1 MTAQHEHGTPKGR
14 LLHRLNGTVPC
25 VECCDAHNDQR
36 RAWRVMTGHS
46 ANLLVPVATLVD
58 LLNGAATGRALTAA
72 LGEKTVAALR
82 SLRRAQG
89 KTDSGS
95 ARGES
100 VAVQQ
105 SRVRDA
111 TGRGCGA
118 HGAADKPEAQRS
130 QGLQVRRAPARDM
143 ASHEQETTTVKEVPI
158 DRDSG

>member
-46 ANLLVPVATLVD
+46 ANLLVPVATLAD
-58 LLNGAATGRALTAA
+58 LLSGAATGRALTAA

-82 SLRRAQG
+82 SLRRAQDKGTGACG
-89 KTDSGS
+89 KG
-95 ARGES
+95 

-105 SRVRDA
+105 GSVPHA
-111 TGRGCGA
+111 TSCGRGA
-118 HGAADKPEAQRS
+118 HSVAHQPEAQGD
-130 QGLQVRRAPARDM
+130 QGLQVRRAREDDV
-143 ASHEQETTTVKEVPI
+143 ASDE
-158 DRDSG
+158 